1 MICFF
6 LELRA
11 SLSKYIFISNLQS
24 RLGYWNGNVL
34 EGNVKKETKDMP
46 FPMLGWVGLG
56 WVRLGWVGGWAGL
69 G

>member
-1 MICFF
+1 MENMDVQLKTQKETFTNKILMICFF

-34 EGNVKKETKDMP
+34 EGNVMK
-46 FPMLGWVGLG
+46 
-56 WVRLGWVGGWAGL
+56 
-69 G
+69 